1 MTRAEYIDKV
11 TTVLNQHSKRASS
24 NLEAALPLVPPKA
37 RSMRIEIFVDQDEEG
52 FLSVHI
58 ALNGPELIVLNRA
71 IATHAMLFD
80 TIMKESG
87 FEPALPL
94 MEPGRESFS
103 VADALTDCAALWV
116 TSLWKH
122 TSKGAFA
129 LPVTVVSHGDYGTK
143 LPIHLSR

>member
-87 FEPALPL
+87 FEPALP
-94 MEPGRESFS
+94 
-103 VADALTDCAALWV
+103 
-116 TSLWKH
+116 
-122 TSKGAFA
+122 
-129 LPVTVVSHGDYGTK
+129 
-143 LPIHLSR
+143 